1 VEQDR
6 EETTMSMHHLKH
18 SLLALALALAA
29 FGAHAA
35 TFEVTR
41 ADDPVPGAC
50 APGDCSLREAVDATA
65 STPEADTIVLAS
77 GQYQVTRGEIGI
89 DREIAIEGAGS
100 DATRITSN
108 GDYTVL
114 HVLAFGAL
122 TLVGTE
128 IGSVDGIAVG
138 VADNGTATLRDV
150 YVPANAGGVATETP
164 SGDDQTASIRVEDS
178 RIESGFGCFQP
189 GGVCRVFDSHLD
201 QVVMAAEFE
210 LVRSVVDGGNN
221 DFWGVTIASSTPA
234 TILDSTITHTHRP
247 LYLIGD
253 GETAARVHVRRT
265 RFIDNT
271 GPLIGDRSSVIDM
284 DEVEFRHHVVGDDNP
299 GDPAVLYA
307 IPGPAWFISRALV
320 VGNRGGDAL
329 DGAVIRVVSGGRVVF
344 DNSTF
349 DDNTF
354 RAGASYGHT
363 IGVYANSST
372 PAIAWL
378 FHVTM
383 RRALTLGEDT
393 VGSLLTV
400 RGPSTD
406 VRVDNTALLGTC
418 AFGGGGA
425 IVQGVGNAEAAND
438 TCGFDHATNFVDMD
452 PSQMAL
458 GNLDDHGGFTRS
470 FYPSPR
476 ISHLVDAA
484 DPAFC
489 TLFGALDQRLYVRPA
504 GEGGCD
510 IGAIEADAVADSI
523 FADGFGD

>member
-1 VEQDR
+1 
-6 EETTMSMHHLKH
+6 MSKH
-18 SLLALALALAA
+18 PSNRPLLALALALAA

-50 APGDCSLREAVDATA
+50 SPGDCSLREAVDATA
-65 STPEADTIVLAS
+65 STPEADTIVLAT

-89 DREIAIEGAGS
+89 DREMAIEGAGS

-108 GDYTVL
+108 GDYSVL

-122 TLVGTE
+122 TLAGVE
-128 IGSVDGIAVG
+128 IGSVDGLAVE

-150 YVPANAGGVATETP
+150 HVPANAGGVGTETQ
-164 SGDDQTASIRVEDS
+164 SGQGQTASIRVEDS
-178 RIESGFGCFQP
+178 RIESGFACFQP
-189 GGVCRVFDSHLD
+189 AGICRVFDSHLD

-210 LVRSVVDGGNN
+210 LVRSVVDGNNN
-221 DFWGVTIASSTPA
+221 DFWGVTIASSTPV
-234 TILDSTITHTHRP
+234 TIVDSTITRTRRP

-253 GETAARVHVRRT
+253 GETASRVHVRRT

-271 GPLIGDRSSVIDM
+271 GPLIGDRSSIVDM
-284 DEVEFRHHVVGDDNP
+284 DEVEFRHHVVGDANA

-307 IPGPAWFISRALV
+307 IQGPAWFISRALV

-329 DGAVIRVVSGGRVVF
+329 DGAVIRVVGGGRAIF

-354 RAGASYGHT
+354 RAGISYGHT
-363 IGVYANSST
+363 IGVYNNSAT
-372 PAIAWL
+372 PAILWL

-383 RRALTLGEDT
+383 RRALSLGENT
-393 VGSLLTV
+393 IGSLLTV
-400 RGPSTD
+400 RGPTTD

-418 AFGGGGA
+418 GFGGGGA
-425 IVQGVGNAEAAND
+425 ILQGVGNAEAADD
-438 TCGFDHATNFVDMD
+438 TCGLDHATNLTGMN

-458 GNLDDHGGFTRS
+458 GNLDDFGGFTRS
-470 FYPSPR
+470 FYPLPR

-484 DPAFC
+484 DAGFC
-489 TLFGALDQRLYVRPA
+489 TLFGGLDQRRYGRPA

-510 IGAIEADAVADSI
+510 IGAIEADALADSI
-523 FADGFGD
+523 FADAFEP